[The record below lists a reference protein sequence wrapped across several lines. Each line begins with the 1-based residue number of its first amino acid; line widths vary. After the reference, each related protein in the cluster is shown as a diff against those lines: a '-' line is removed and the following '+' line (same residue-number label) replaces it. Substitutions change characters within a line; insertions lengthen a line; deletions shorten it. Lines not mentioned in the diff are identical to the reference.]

1 MNKLSLNLNKREKKL
16 VFVAIGL
23 IALTLLVISI
33 NSFITEYNQ
42 TKFNFIKAKSDYE
55 YVKQKVESVSKEKIT
70 ELNDE
75 AEINKFLSSNLPS
88 NNYYNL
94 KTSFIDGSV
103 IVAFDVVKLE
113 DGVGQVSEISNLLEK
128 NVSNLSIQEND
139 KGYSFTTSF

>member
-55 YVKQKVESVSKEKIT
+55 YVKQKVESVSKEKII

-75 AEINKFLSSNLPS
+75 AEINKFLISNLPS

>member
-33 NSFITEYNQ
+33 SSFITEYNQ

-75 AEINKFLSSNLPS
+75 AEINKFLLSNLPS
-88 NNYYNL
+88 NKYYNL

-103 IVAFDVVKLE
+103 IVAFNVVKLE
-113 DGVGQVSEISNLLEK
+113 DGVDQVSEISNLLEK

>member
-55 YVKQKVESVSKEKIT
+55 YVKQKVESVSKKKIT

-113 DGVGQVSEISNLLEK
+113 DGVDQVSEISNLLEK

>member
-33 NSFITEYNQ
+33 SSFITEYNQ

-75 AEINKFLSSNLPS
+75 AEINKFLLSNLPS

-103 IVAFDVVKLE
+103 IVAFNVVKLE
-113 DGVGQVSEISNLLEK
+113 DGVDQVSEISNLLEK

>member
-33 NSFITEYNQ
+33 SSFITEYNQ

-75 AEINKFLSSNLPS
+75 AEINKFLISNLPS

-103 IVAFDVVKLE
+103 IVAFNVVKLE
-113 DGVGQVSEISNLLEK
+113 DGVDQVSEISNLLEK

-139 KGYSFTTSF
+139 KGYSFTASL

>member
-33 NSFITEYNQ
+33 SSFITEYNQ

-75 AEINKFLSSNLPS
+75 AEINKFLLSNLPS

-103 IVAFDVVKLE
+103 IVTFNVVKLE
-113 DGVGQVSEISNLLEK
+113 DGVNQVSEISNLLEK

-139 KGYSFTTSF
+139 KGYSFITSF

>member
-55 YVKQKVESVSKEKIT
+55 YVKQKVESVSKKKIT

-103 IVAFDVVKLE
+103 IVAFNVVKLE
-113 DGVGQVSEISNLLEK
+113 DGVDQVSEISNLLEK